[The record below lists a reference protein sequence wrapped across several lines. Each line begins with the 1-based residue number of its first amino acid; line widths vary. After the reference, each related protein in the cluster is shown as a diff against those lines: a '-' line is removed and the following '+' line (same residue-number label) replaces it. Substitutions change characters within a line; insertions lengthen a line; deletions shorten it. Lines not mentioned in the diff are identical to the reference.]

1 MMPRSSPIFDRIKT
15 SKNLPT
21 LPHILLKL
29 IEACNSQES
38 SIPDISRIIDKD
50 SSLSAKVMRLVNSA
64 HYGLP
69 TRIASVE
76 QALLLLGTDAVKNI
90 AVSAAVFQVFGGAK
104 ADGAFNL
111 RSFWYHSLLCATIAE
126 LIARKTKYGI
136 PEEAFLAGLLHD
148 VGKMVLWVNFPKDYT
163 EILETLDAQT
173 GLIGAEGKRLGT
185 NHAEVGAWMIG
196 RWELQSFM
204 ADAVLYHHETAT
216 RIQDALPLVKMVYV
230 ANILSTNPDGSS
242 DLGYQA
248 AGQVLGLARSDV
260 DQMVLLG
267 KEQVEHVARTLGMD
281 LEPQGTSP
289 DADMGQQKEIDL
301 LRNVRDASLLQ
312 GTLQNLLH
320 ANGRKSILPVVRQ
333 GLQVLFDLDRIF
345 FLLHDPE
352 QNILTGKEGLET
364 TRDLLAKELA
374 ISLETK
380 NCLPVQALDRKTPLD
395 SFGHLTAVNLSIIDD
410 QLIRLVDKEGFLC
423 MPMIAHQKTIG
434 VILIG
439 IDRAALTALNNQMNL
454 LNMFV
459 DQSALALYVD
469 AVRQAQARLI
479 QSERLAAASAVAK
492 KVVHEVNN
500 PLGIIKNYIKIFAL
514 KLPKDDPVQEE
525 LKIISEELDRVALI
539 IRGLSDFSEPAVR
552 QAEAVDLN
560 ALLSALVKITRES
573 FMRNSGVNVHL
584 RLDPALPPV
593 FSEKNGLKQVV
604 INIIKNAVEAMP
616 RGGNLYIT
624 TEHLPKRIRDGMEKD
639 LSPTFDSVE
648 VGIRDEGPGIPQQI
662 KARLFEP
669 YVTSKKGE
677 HAGLGLS
684 VAYHIVKELNGTLT
698 CESEEGAGTTFR
710 IVLPVA

>member
-1 MMPRSSPIFDRIKT
+1 
-15 SKNLPT
+15 
-21 LPHILLKL
+21 
-29 IEACNSQES
+29 
-38 SIPDISRIIDKD
+38 
-50 SSLSAKVMRLVNSA
+50 
-64 HYGLP
+64 
-69 TRIASVE
+69 
-76 QALLLLGTDAVKNI
+76 
-90 AVSAAVFQVFGGAK
+90 
-104 ADGAFNL
+104 
-111 RSFWYHSLLCATIAE
+111 
-126 LIARKTKYGI
+126 
-136 PEEAFLAGLLHD
+136 
-148 VGKMVLWVNFPKDYT
+148 
-163 EILETLDAQT
+163 
-173 GLIGAEGKRLGT
+173 
-185 NHAEVGAWMIG
+185 
-196 RWELQSFM
+196 
-204 ADAVLYHHETAT
+204 
-216 RIQDALPLVKMVYV
+216 
-230 ANILSTNPDGSS
+230 
-242 DLGYQA
+242 
-248 AGQVLGLARSDV
+248 
-260 DQMVLLG
+260 
-267 KEQVEHVARTLGMD
+267 
-281 LEPQGTSP
+281 
-289 DADMGQQKEIDL
+289 
-301 LRNVRDASLLQ
+301 
-312 GTLQNLLH
+312 
-320 ANGRKSILPVVRQ
+320 
-333 GLQVLFDLDRIF
+333 
-345 FLLHDPE
+345 
-352 QNILTGKEGLET
+352 
-364 TRDLLAKELA
+364 
-374 ISLETK
+374 
-380 NCLPVQALDRKTPLD
+380 
-395 SFGHLTAVNLSIIDD
+395 
-410 QLIRLVDKEGFLC
+410 
-423 MPMIAHQKTIG
+423 
-434 VILIG
+434 
-439 IDRAALTALNNQMNL
+439 
-454 LNMFV
+454 
-459 DQSALALYVD
+459 
-469 AVRQAQARLI
+469 LI